1 MTRSFVYVLYL
12 ACLSYF
18 QTDAFLMP
26 LHNNQPNLLRMNM
39 QMDRRDML
47 GKVLLVASSPLVSG
61 ILKSANAFTGDEKNN
76 IDMFEKLS
84 PSVCYISTEYK
95 NIAGKLDIDTSKI
108 PKGVGTGFVWDR
120 EGHIITNF
128 HVINKVDNATITLTN
143 KDGVERDYIA
153 KLTGVDAD
161 KDIAVLKVDVDPADG
176 MQLLP
181 ISLAN
186 NKDIKIGQYAFAI
199 GNPFGKDHSLSMGII
214 SGKNREMKAPTGR
227 KIREVIQTDAA
238 VNPGNSGGPLV
249 DYAGRLIGMNT
260 ATVGMGVSAGVG
272 LAVSVDTIK
281 QSVSNILEFG
291 AVEKPALGISYLE
304 QLPSR
309 KEAEKSGIPYVDRG
323 VIVLEVPETSPAYS
337 AGLRGI
343 RKKTILND
351 TDASTTAIT
360 DMNPITSTLGDVIV
374 GINNYSVSDA
384 DDMLNALDQYKPN
397 DKIKLFVLRG
407 AERKGVILDVVLG
420 SFELKT
426 FSGLEAENPDKKPVK
441 QGITIPLDI
450 PLKDM
455 APQRKP

>member
-12 ACLSYF
+12 ACLSM
-18 QTDAFLMP
+18 TDAFLFSPKLRGSSLRLSPNMNMNIERRDLLAKGLLIAGMP
-26 LHNNQPNLLRMNM
+26 LI
-39 QMDRRDML
+39 
-47 GKVLLVASSPLVSG
+47 K
-61 ILKSANAFTGDEKNN
+61 IANAFTGDEKNN
-76 IDMFEKLS
+76 IEMFDKLT

-95 NIAGKLDIDTSKI
+95 NIAGKLDVDTSKV
-108 PKGVGTGFVWDR
+108 PKGVGTGFVWDT

-143 KDGVERDYIA
+143 KDGVEKDYIA

-161 KDIAVLKVDVDPADG
+161 KDIAVLKVDVGDADG

-181 ISLAN
+181 IPLAN

-199 GNPFGKDHSLSMGII
+199 GNPFGKDHSLSMGIV

-227 KIREVIQTDAA
+227 KIKDIIQTDAA

-249 DYAGRLIGMNT
+249 DYAGNLIGMNT

-281 QSVSNILEFG
+281 KSVHDIIQFG
-291 AVEKPALGISYLE
+291 SVQKPALGISYLE
-304 QLPSR
+304 HLPSR
-309 KEAEKSGIPYVDRG
+309 KEALKSGIPYIDRG
-323 VIVLEVPETSPAYS
+323 VIVLDVPEISPAYS
-337 AGLRGI
+337 AGLQGI
-343 RKKTILND
+343 RKKTVLNAQNNTD
-351 TDASTTAIT
+351 TDNSK
-360 DMNPITSTLGDVIV
+360 SVLGDVIV
-374 GINNYSVSDA
+374 GIDNHAISNA

-407 AERKGVILDVVLG
+407 EERKGLILDVVLA

-426 FSGLEAENPDKKPVK
+426 FSGLELEKSDQKSPK
-441 QGITIPLDI
+441 QGFTIPLDI

>member
-12 ACLSYF
+12 ACLSI
-18 QTDAFLMP
+18 TNAFLIAPKLRGCSSLRYRPYMNMNMERRDVLAKGLLIAGMP
-26 LHNNQPNLLRMNM
+26 LI
-39 QMDRRDML
+39 
-47 GKVLLVASSPLVSG
+47 K
-61 ILKSANAFTGDEKNN
+61 IANAFTGDEKNN
-76 IDMFEKLS
+76 IEMFDKLT

-95 NIAGKLDIDTSKI
+95 NIAGKLDVDTSKV
-108 PKGVGTGFVWDR
+108 PKGVGTGFVWDT

-143 KDGVERDYIA
+143 KNGIEKDYIA

-161 KDIAVLKVDVDPADG
+161 KDIAVLKVDIGDADG

-181 ISLAN
+181 IPLAK

-199 GNPFGKDHSLSMGII
+199 GNPFGKDHSLSMGIV

-227 KIREVIQTDAA
+227 KISDVIQTDAA

-249 DYAGRLIGMNT
+249 DYAGNLIGMNT

-281 QSVSNILEFG
+281 KSVHDIIQFG
-291 AVEKPALGISYLE
+291 SVQKPALGISYLE
-304 QLPSR
+304 HLPSR
-309 KEAEKSGIPYVDRG
+309 KEALKSGIPYVDRG
-323 VIVLEVPETSPAYS
+323 VIVLDVPETSPAYS
-337 AGLRGI
+337 AGLQGI
-343 RKKTILND
+343 RKKTVLNEQNN
-351 TDASTTAIT
+351 TDADKSR
-360 DMNPITSTLGDVIV
+360 SVLGDVIV
-374 GINNYSVSDA
+374 GIDNHQISDA

-407 AERKGVILDVVLG
+407 EERKGLILDVVLAF
-420 SFELKT
+420 FELKT
-426 FSGLEAENPDKKPVK
+426 FSGLELEKPDQKPPK
-441 QGITIPLDI
+441 QGFVIPLDI